1 MHRYARRIAGF
12 WVVVGLAAL
21 LVTAPSSAGSR
32 AAAVNVPCDP
42 TALTTEFTNANLAGT
57 ATLRLASNC
66 AYQLTAAL
74 PAVTGDVAVH
84 GGTYTT
90 ITRAAGAPAFRFFD
104 VGAGATL
111 RINNV
116 MLVNGSETGL
126 GGAIQS
132 AGTLAVKK
140 VVFAHNTS
148 SSGGGLAVL
157 AGGSATVA
165 SSTFTANTTTGV
177 GGGAIINFGSL
188 TMSSSDLTANTAPI
202 NGGALNTQPGGT
214 TAVTGGTISL
224 NTSGSLGGAF
234 ANLGTTLIK
243 NAKILSNVGSG
254 GGGIATGNG
263 NVTLTGTSVQG
274 NVPDN
279 CNPLNTIPK
288 CSG

>member
-1 MHRYARRIAGF
+1 MHLYARRIAGF
-12 WVVVGLAAL
+12 GVVAATAL
-21 LVTAPSSAGSR
+21 LVTASSSAGSR

-42 TALTTEFTNANLAGT
+42 TVLTTELTNANTAGF

-66 AYQLTAAL
+66 AYQLAAEL
-74 PAVTGDVAVH
+74 PAVTGDVEVR

-90 ITRAAGAPAFRFFD
+90 ITRASGAPAFRFFD

-111 RINNV
+111 RLDNL
-116 MLVNGSETGL
+116 MLVNGSSTGN
-126 GGAIQS
+126 GGAVQS

-140 VVFAHNTS
+140 VIFAHNTAS
-148 SSGGGLAVL
+148 NGGGIAVL

-177 GGGAIINFGSL
+177 GGGALINFGTL
-188 TMSSSDLTANTAPI
+188 TVSSSDLTANTAPI

-214 TAVTGGTISL
+214 TTVTGGAITL
-224 NTSGSLGGAF
+224 NTSGSLGGAV
-234 ANLGTTLIK
+234 ANLGTTLIR
-243 NAKILSNVGSG
+243 NTKIQSNVGSA
-254 GGGIATGNG
+254 GGGIATANAG
-263 NVTLTGTSVQG
+263 VTLVGTSVQG

-279 CNPLNTIPK
+279 CNPLNTIPR